1 MRMNRRR
8 RGDGRVLVDFSSA
21 QQRRDREMLDRG
33 QRQSPGHARKR
44 RGRNDLPQ
52 HGRMQSVAGEARRVS
67 RIVRG
72 VMQGFR
78 LRKPGAVDKHQ
89 PKQGSAYDCDST

>member
-1 MRMNRRR
+1 M
-8 RGDGRVLVDFSSA
+8 
-21 QQRRDREMLDRG
+21 
-33 QRQSPGHARKR
+33 
-44 RGRNDLPQ
+44 
-52 HGRMQSVAGEARRVS
+52 AGEARRVS